1 LDKKHLW
8 VDYEDKLSR
17 IQNRFKIYFNTAIF
31 AILLFGFLLVLYQI
45 GFAKEPYIT
54 KWVNNVLR
62 QIPKAVMLLF
72 LFKWILKIILS
83 AQKVVYQRRYISDFV
98 IFFGLFCFNVF
109 KNQSIILSSDY
120 FLYILLICFF
130 LLRFLFVSSEIKT
143 SLLSPSILFTIS
155 FILLIFFGTAVLLI
169 PNATN
174 GNISLVD
181 SLFIT
186 TSAVCVTGLA
196 SVDVPTKFTFL
207 GQNIILILIQLGGL
221 GLMTFTN
228 FFAILFRGGMS
239 LRNHVILSNLIE
251 TDEPNSLFSILI
263 KIFTYTFLV
272 ECFGALLIYI
282 FTYDNLHGKV
292 GSDLFFA
299 FFHAISAFCNAGFSI
314 LPDGMYNKAI
324 RFNYNFQLVIA
335 FLIIF
340 GGIGFPVIIE
350 IYVAAKTHI
359 KGFIKFLM
367 FGERFQS
374 KARNLTV
381 HSRIVLST
389 TIGLL
394 LVGTLTYY
402 FLERNNTLA
411 EHSSEYGKW
420 VGSFFGSVTPRT
432 AGFNTVD
439 MGKLM
444 QGTILL
450 YLLLMWIGAAPSST
464 GGGIKVTTFA
474 LAVSTVVALAKG
486 KDRIELFK
494 REISNSSVLRAFV
507 VIFISLVILGVSIFF
522 VSVFDPHIPLH
533 KVAFECFSAYGT
545 VGLSLNLTP
554 SLSDG
559 SKLTLVVCMFLGR
572 VGLFT
577 LLFGLFK
584 KVDYQSYRY
593 PKDSIQV
600 M

>member
-1 LDKKHLW
+1 MESKHIW
-8 VDYEDKLSR
+8 VDSKDKLSR
-17 IQNRFKIYFNTAIF
+17 IQNKLKTYFNSAIF
-31 AILLFGFLLVLYQI
+31 LVLFFGFLLVLYQI
-45 GFAKEPYIT
+45 GFSKEEYIS

-62 QIPKAVMLLF
+62 QIPRIIMMLF
-72 LFKWILKIILS
+72 LFKWIVKIILS
-83 AQKVVYQRRYISDFV
+83 SQKVVYQRRYISDFV
-98 IFFGLFCFNVF
+98 IFLGFFCFNML
-109 KNQSIILSSDY
+109 KNQSETLSSDY
-120 FLYILLICFF
+120 FLYILIICVF

-143 SLLSPSILFTIS
+143 SLLSPSLLFTIS

-169 PNATN
+169 PKATN
-174 GNISLVD
+174 GNLSLVD
-181 SLFIT
+181 SLFIS

-196 SVDVPTKFTFL
+196 SVDIPTKFTFL

-239 LRNHVILSNLIE
+239 LRNHIILSNIIE

-263 KIFTYTFLV
+263 KIFTFTFLIEMV
-272 ECFGALLIYI
+272 GAILIYI
-282 FTYDNLHGKV
+282 FTYDDLHGKV
-292 GSDLFFA
+292 GSDIFIA
-299 FFHAISAFCNAGFSI
+299 IFHSISAFCNAGFSN
-314 LPDGMYNKAI
+314 LPDGMFNIAI
-324 RFNYNFQLVIA
+324 RYNYSFQLAIA

-340 GGIGFPVIIE
+340 GGIGFPVMIE
-350 IYVAAKTHI
+350 MYNALKTYLKSIMRYV
-359 KGFIKFLM
+359 FFR
-367 FGERFQS
+367 ERVVF
-374 KARNLTV
+374 KARNFTV
-381 HSRIVLST
+381 HSRLVLVT
-389 TIGLL
+389 TSAL
-394 LVGTLTYY
+394 LVLGTFIIY

-411 EHSSEYGKW
+411 EHTSQYGKW
-420 VGSFFGSVTPRT
+420 VGAFFASVTPRT
-432 AGFNTVD
+432 AGYNTVD
-439 MGKLM
+439 MGKIM
-444 QGTILL
+444 QSTVIL

-494 REISNSSVLRAFV
+494 REISNSSVMRAFV
-507 VIFISLVILGVSIFF
+507 VIFTSLIIIGVSIFI
-522 VSVFDPHIPLH
+522 VAYFDPEIALH
-533 KVAFECFSAYGT
+533 KVAFECFSAFGT

-554 SLSDG
+554 LLSDG
-559 SKLTLVVCMFLGR
+559 SKITLVIVMFLGR

-584 KVDYQSYRY
+584 KVDSSAYRY